1 MFFIYAY
8 FDKLTNWEL
17 YLICE
22 NCSIKINTYN
32 KLFYYSINRNFFMLL
47 IDVDNNLLTFIFF
60 RNLLRTYF

>member
-32 KLFYYSINRNFFMLL
+32 KLFYYL
-47 IDVDNNLLTFIFF
+47 IIIL
-60 RNLLRTYF
+60 LLR